1 MAQFYKGL
9 RPNIK
14 DAMAIQGFPADW
26 NTLIHQATRLNN
38 NFRRRAQETKG
49 VAPKWKHIP
58 ASKKQERHSDEI
70 D

>member
-26 NTLIHQATRLNN
+26 NTLIYQVTRLDD

-49 VAPKWKHIP
+49 VAPKWKPISTP
-58 ASKKQERHSDEI
+58 KK
-70 D
+70 

>member
-14 DAMAIQGFPADW
+14 DAIAIQGFPADW
-26 NTLIHQATRLNN
+26 NTLIYQTIRLDN

-49 VAPKWKHIP
+49 VAPK
-58 ASKKQERHSDEI
+58 
-70 D
+70 